1 LSDDLL
7 LQRYLDGD
15 LSRVEAEALRAR
27 LARSPELCHKL
38 AGLRRMSGLLQLW
51 AEGTQRRAADL
62 VEPTLRRVQAVEQK
76 RARHATLGF
85 ALAAA
90 LVAVLPFASQAHF
103 TPAARLHAPA
113 VLAPGAAI
121 ERIEARDQHARV
133 FVVGAAGTPVVWLS
147 DDAGDDA
154 EAPSN
159 QDPG

>member
-1 LSDDLL
+1 MSDDLL

-15 LSRVEAEALRAR
+15 LSAAEAEALRAR
-27 LARSPELCHKL
+27 LAHSPELNHKL
-38 AGLRRMSGLLQLW
+38 GELRRLSGLLQLW
-51 AEGTQRRAADL
+51 AEDTQRRGADL
-62 VEPTLRRVQAVEQK
+62 VEPTLRRVQVAEQK
-76 RARHATLGF
+76 RARHATIGF

-113 VLAPGAAI
+113 IAAPGAAI
-121 ERIEARDQHARV
+121 ERIEAADQHARV
-133 FVVGAAGTPVVWLS
+133 FVVGASSTPVVWLS

-154 EAPSN
+154 EASSN